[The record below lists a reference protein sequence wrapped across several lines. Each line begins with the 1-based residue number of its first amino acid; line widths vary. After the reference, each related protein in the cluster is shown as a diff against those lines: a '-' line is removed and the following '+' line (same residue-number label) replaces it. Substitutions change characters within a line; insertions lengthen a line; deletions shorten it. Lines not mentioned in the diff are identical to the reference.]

1 MERIQEW
8 FESPLG
14 SSIGNFL
21 IALVILIV
29 GYIVARIIASIV
41 RRLLERTQFDDRL
54 AQALTDPEGESA
66 PRFDVE
72 DTVGKI
78 VFWVIMLFVIVAFF
92 ERLGLLRIAGPIDA
106 FLQDVTTVYL
116 PRIGGAAL
124 LLAAAWILA
133 TVLRFL
139 VIKGAGLLKVDE
151 RLSKHAAL
159 EEGERVSVSKS
170 LGTAVFWFIFLLF
183 LPSVLSALGIEEVA
197 APVQGIFDD
206 LLGYLPNIFGAA
218 IIFLIGWFV
227 ARIVRQIVTNLLQA
241 LGLDAIGER
250 IGMPGEQS
258 LSRLLGTILYVFI
271 LLFTLVS
278 ALERLDI
285 AAISDPATMMLN
297 TIINAIPNLIGA
309 AVVLI
314 VSYYIGRFIGRLV
327 ADLVQSLGGDRI
339 PERLGINLAGT
350 MTLSQIVGY
359 LITVAIMLFAVS
371 SAAELLES
379 DFLVEAIGT
388 FIAFF
393 WRVIL
398 AVVILGIG
406 LYFARLAYNVVMR
419 AGGNNALFTARLA
432 RIVVVIFAA
441 AVALRQIGIA
451 NEIVD
456 LAFGLLLAAIAVA
469 IGLSFGLGS
478 REIAGRE
485 VDAFLSS
492 WRSPEGISAGSL
504 GSGAASDEAE
514 ALAESVEAS
523 ADLPPEA

>member
-1 MERIQEW
+1 
-8 FESPLG
+8 
-14 SSIGNFL
+14 
-21 IALVILIV
+21 
-29 GYIVARIIASIV
+29 
-41 RRLLERTQFDDRL
+41 
-54 AQALTDPEGESA
+54 
-66 PRFDVE
+66 
-72 DTVGKI
+72 
-78 VFWVIMLFVIVAFF
+78 MLF
-92 ERLGLLRIAGPIDA
+92 R
-106 FLQDVTTVYL
+106 
-116 PRIGGAAL
+116 
-124 LLAAAWILA
+124 
-133 TVLRFL
+133 
-139 VIKGAGLLKVDE
+139 
-151 RLSKHAAL
+151 S
-159 EEGERVSVSKS
+159 GERVSVSKS
-170 LGTAVFWFIFLLF
+170 LATAIFWFIFLLF
-183 LPSVLSALGIEEVA
+183 LPSVLSTLGIEEVA
-197 APVQGIFDD
+197 APVQGVFDD

-241 LGLDAIGER
+241 LGLDAIGDR

-258 LSRLLGTILYVFI
+258 LSRLIGTVLYVFI

-285 AAISDPATMMLN
+285 AAISNPATMMLD
-297 TIINAIPNLIGA
+297 TIIDAIPNVIGA
-309 AVVLI
+309 AIVLL

-339 PERLGINLAGT
+339 PERLGINLTST

-379 DFLVEAIGT
+379 DFLVESIGT
-388 FIAFF
+388 FIGFF

-406 LYFARLAYNVVMR
+406 LYFAGLAHNVVMR
-419 AGGNNALFTARLA
+419 AGGNNARFTARLA
-432 RIVVVIFAA
+432 RFVVIIFAA
-441 AVALRQIGIA
+441 AIALRQIGVA

-456 LAFGLLLAAIAVA
+456 LAFGLLLAAIALA

-485 VDAFLSS
+485 VDAFLTS
-492 WRSPEGISAGSL
+492 WRSPQGIEAGTAED
-504 GSGAASDEAE
+504 AAPV
-514 ALAESVEAS
+514 LAESVEAA